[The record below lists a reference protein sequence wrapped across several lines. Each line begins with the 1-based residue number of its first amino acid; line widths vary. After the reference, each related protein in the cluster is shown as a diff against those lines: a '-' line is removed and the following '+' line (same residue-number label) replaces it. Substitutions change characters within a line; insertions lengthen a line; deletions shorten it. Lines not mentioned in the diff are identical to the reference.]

1 MFEVR
6 LLCDHAGCQERV
18 VAHDM
23 WPMIATDDARW
34 RGVRLGW
41 VKIGGAWFCPQHV
54 EGGHA
59 GGGMESPERKAEC
72 EAWRRVR
79 VTSR

>member
-6 LLCDHAGCQERV
+6 LLCDHDGCQERV

-41 VKIGGAWFCPQHV
+41 VKVGGAWFCPQHV
-54 EGGHA
+54 EGGQA
-59 GGGMESPERKAEC
+59 GGGMESPERKIEMNR
-72 EAWRRVR
+72 E
-79 VTSR
+79 SRDRQKV